1 MKKVWWLTVLICLG
15 FFAFQFQVWAQ
26 DIVLMH
32 DKGGAPDW
40 QTPFTEMAK
49 VCAEELGITFTP
61 TPFPTTD
68 VFMSS
73 VRTAL
78 PTGKAPELF
87 TWWSDFRMKP
97 LVDTGLVEDVTA
109 LWEKHQD
116 EYDPAFRD
124 AFEFDGKVYGV
135 PTNLAYWVVYY
146 SIPVF
151 KKFGLEEPK
160 TWEDFIKICDVL
172 KANDVIPLGITVQGR
187 WPTFIYFEDLM
198 IRTNPDFYVDLMV
211 GKAKY
216 TDEPAKKVFTLWKEM
231 LDKGYFSD
239 PATDIFADYPR
250 LMAQG
255 KAGMILIGNWYEG
268 QLIQM
273 GLKVGEDVGAF
284 ILPPV
289 DPQVGK
295 VIIYEAA
302 PMLLG
307 KNAPGK
313 EKALQI
319 ADWWMS
325 PETQYKW
332 CKLMGFVPSNKKTST
347 DFLSVPMQNV
357 VKQVAQENY
366 RLINRFWEATPT
378 DICEEAVD
386 KFAEFILNPGKM
398 DQILEDLQKVADTYW
413 SSH

>member
-1 MKKVWWLTVLICLG
+1 MKRFCWLVVMVFLG
-15 FFAFQFQVWAQ
+15 IFAFQFQLWAQ
-26 DIVLMH
+26 EIVLMH

-40 QTPFTEMAK
+40 QTLFTEMARI
-49 VCAEELGITFTP
+49 CAEELGIAFTP

-68 VFMSS
+68 VFMSA

-109 LWEKHQD
+109 LWEKHRD
-116 EYDPAFRD
+116 EYDLAFKD

-146 SIPVF
+146 SVPVF
-151 KKFGLEEPK
+151 QKFGLEEPK
-160 TWEDFIKICDVL
+160 TWEEFIKICDVL
-172 KANDVIPLGITVQGR
+172 KANGIVPLGSTVQGR

-198 IRTNPDFYVDLMV
+198 IRTNPDVYIDLMV

-216 TDEPAKKVFTLWKEM
+216 TDEPVKRVFTLWREM
-231 LDKGYFSD
+231 IEKGYFSD

-273 GLKVGEDVGAF
+273 GLTVGKDVGAF
-284 ILPPV
+284 ILPSI
-289 DPQVGK
+289 DPKVGK

-319 ADWWMS
+319 ADWWLS

-332 CKLMGFVPSNKKTST
+332 CKLMGFVPANKKTSA
-347 DFLSVPMQNV
+347 DFLSVPMQNI

-398 DQILEDLQKVADTYW
+398 EQILGDLQKVADTYW